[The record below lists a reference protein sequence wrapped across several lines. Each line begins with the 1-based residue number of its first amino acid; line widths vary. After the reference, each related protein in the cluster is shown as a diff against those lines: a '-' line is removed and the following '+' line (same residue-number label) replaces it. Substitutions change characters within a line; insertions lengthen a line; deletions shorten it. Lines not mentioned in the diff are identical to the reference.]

1 MSTNVPNPKFQ
12 IYKGK
17 NEKFYFRL
25 NAKNGQQ
32 ILASQGYASKASCK
46 NGIESV
52 QKNGGDSNNFE
63 VKTSKD
69 GKHYFNL
76 LAANKQVIG
85 TSQMYA
91 SADSCQKGIASVG
104 NNAPGAPVEDQTV
117 EG

>member
-1 MSTNVPNPKFQ
+1 MVPNPKYQ
-12 IYKGK
+12 IYKD
-17 NEKFYFRL
+17 NADKFRFRL

-52 QKNGGDSNNFE
+52 RTNSPDDANYERKEASN
-63 VKTSKD
+63 
-69 GKHYFNL
+69 GKHFFNL

-91 SADSCQKGIASVG
+91 SPASCEKGIESVKTNG
-104 NNAPGAPVEDQTV
+104 PDAPVEDTTAA
-117 EG
+117 

>member
-1 MSTNVPNPKFQ
+1 MVPNPKFQ

-17 NEKFYFRL
+17 NDKDYFRL

-32 ILASQGYASKASCK
+32 VLASQGYASKASCK

-52 QKNGGDSNNFE
+52 RKNAPQGSQYE
-63 VKTSKD
+63 RKTAKN
-69 GKHYFNL
+69 GKHYFTL

-91 SADSCQKGIASVG
+91 SADSCNKGIESVKK
-104 NNAPGAPVEDQTV
+104 NAPDAPVEDQTTA
-117 EG
+117 

>member
-1 MSTNVPNPKFQ
+1 MVPNPKFQ
-12 IYKGK
+12 VYKGNNGK
-17 NEKFYFRL
+17 DYFRL

-52 QKNGGDSNNFE
+52 RKNAPNDDQYE
-63 VKTSKD
+63 RKTAKN

-91 SADSCQKGIASVG
+91 SAESCNKGIESVKK
-104 NNAPGAPVEDQTV
+104 NAPDAPVEDETAA
-117 EG
+117 